1 MTNTTLDIIARRQKH
16 YLRLDVLHSAFVAAF
31 VALSLGAFF

>member
-1 MTNTTLDIIARRQKH
+1 MTNTKLDAIALRQKS
-16 YLRLDVLHSAFVAAF
+16 YLRLDVLHSALVAAF